1 MSTNN
6 GKWKVFVF
14 DFDGVLVDSYS
25 CLPSVYDYIAQ
36 YVGLEGKLRKKFIEK
51 AIRLEDE
58 QDALGNYEKRTWWP
72 ILFRE
77 FGISIDESKL
87 NQLIEIFWNKRAEQS
102 KIIENCENILKL
114 LKKKGKILIIM
125 AGNDGIVGMKK
136 RRIEK
141 SGLAHF
147 FDEIFVVGEDI
158 KDRIEGINLIIRK
171 YNVAPNQ
178 IVVVD
183 DKPSPINEINRK
195 MKDITTVKVEFKGVL
210 KLAWSDECEPNF
222 RIKKIGELWN
232 IIK

>member
-1 MSTNN
+1 M
-6 GKWKVFVF
+6 
-14 DFDGVLVDSYS
+14 
-25 CLPSVYDYIAQ
+25 
-36 YVGLEGKLRKKFIEK
+36 
-51 AIRLEDE
+51 
-58 QDALGNYEKRTWWP
+58 
-72 ILFRE
+72 
-77 FGISIDESKL
+77 
-87 NQLIEIFWNKRAEQS
+87 
-102 KIIENCENILKL
+102 
-114 LKKKGKILIIM
+114 
-125 AGNDGIVGMKK
+125 
-136 RRIEK
+136 
-141 SGLAHF
+141 
-147 FDEIFVVGEDI
+147 VGEDI